1 MASIY
6 FRDQNNNIYITR
18 HQAESSTAGNLEF
31 VCGHYNFAAHQDASI
46 ETAIDYRTKE
56 IADIHQYTQLFY
68 SGGSDSHT
76 ILKSFVKN
84 NIPLS
89 EIVLSRWSTDNDF
102 LQEQNKEINQIA
114 VPLLNRYQEYIDRFR
129 VKITFCDFGLD
140 EIARV
145 YHPDLL
151 AILHGNGIYNP
162 CTFNVINFAWPQL
175 RDHHSMCQIVGWEK
189 PLMQYKNKKF
199 YTFMFDKAFPSLTEN
214 PEVFAMQENFYFGGD
229 GFLTVNQFRRAAEM
243 MDIGQVAENQLF
255 TNSNKDYFNSVVCN
269 LRDAQECGAS
279 NTEHMGKSFTA
290 DIPEKEKIFFSNL
303 KKHSG
308 VWNPITTY
316 CESENFSDITNRC
329 SYLSKNKLT
338 IDALVATQQEIA

>member
-6 FRDQNNNIYITR
+6 FRDQNNNTYLTR
-18 HQAESSTAGNLEF
+18 HQAESSTADNLEF
-31 VCGHYNFAAHQDASI
+31 VCGHYNFAAHRDVSI
-46 ETAIDYRTKE
+46 EAAVDYRTKE
-56 IADIHQYTQLFY
+56 IADTYQYTQLFY

-102 LQEQNKEINQIA
+102 LQTQNKEINQIA
-114 VPLLNRYQEYIDRFR
+114 VPLLNKYQDYLDRFQ

-140 EIARV
+140 QIAKV
-145 YHPDLL
+145 YHPDQL

-162 CTFNVINFAWPQL
+162 CTFNVINFAWPHL
-175 RDHHSMCQIVGWEK
+175 RNHRNMCQIVGWEK

-229 GFLTVNQFRRAAEM
+229 GFLTVNQFRRAAELI
-243 MDIGQVAENQLF
+243 DTSQCTENQLF
-255 TNSNKDYFNSVVCN
+255 NNSNKDYFNSVVLN

-290 DIPEKEKIFFSNL
+290 DIPEKEKMFFSNL
-303 KKHSG
+303 KKHTNI
-308 VWNPITTY
+308 WNPIVAY
-316 CESENFSDITNRC
+316 CESENFSDINNRC
-329 SYLSKNKLT
+329 SYLSNNKST
-338 IDALVATQQEIA
+338 IHALVATQQEIT